1 MPFDDKTIVCA
12 DCGQEFTHSV
22 ADQERYAQRG
32 LTNDPKRCKPC
43 REKRRA
49 QQGAK
54 PGGGGGGGG
63 GGRSG
68 NRFGGG
74 GGGAGGGGG
83 PDRRG
88 GQAAGRRRFFA
99 ASEPRRKTEFH
110 DAVCAECGKQTT
122 VPFKPVEGR
131 PVLCRDCYQ
140 KSRGGGSPRPTSG
153 GDEFGEGL

>member
-12 DCGQEFTHSV
+12 DCGQEFVHSV

-43 REKRRA
+43 REKRRS
-49 QQGAK
+49 QQTAK
-54 PGGGGGGGG
+54 P
-63 GGRSG
+63 
-68 NRFGGG
+68 G

-83 PDRRG
+83 RPGDRGGGQDRRG
-88 GQAAGRRRFFA
+88 GPAQGRRRFFA
-99 ASEPRRKTEFH
+99 ASEPRRKVEFH

-131 PVLCRDCYQ
+131 PVLCRECYQ
-140 KSRGGGSPRPTSG
+140 KSRGIAPRPTA
-153 GDEFGEGL
+153 GDDFGEGL